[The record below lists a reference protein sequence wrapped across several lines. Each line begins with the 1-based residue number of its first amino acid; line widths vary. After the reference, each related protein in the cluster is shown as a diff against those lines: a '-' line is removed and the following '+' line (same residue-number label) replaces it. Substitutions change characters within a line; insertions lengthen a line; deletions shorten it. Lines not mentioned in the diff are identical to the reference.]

1 MAVRNSPQP
10 RPGTPIEN
18 RNFLSPVGFK
28 FALKRSPKVAYF
40 CNQANIPDL
49 TIGIAEQPTYLRN
62 IPTPGDKLE
71 FGDLNLRFLVDEDLG
86 NYMEMQNWL
95 RGLGFPESTEEFAEF
110 QERDPMNQ
118 AGGFG
123 QYKKSGK
130 KIYSDGTLQILSSN
144 LVPKFQ
150 VVFKDLWPYSL
161 TTLSFDATDTD
172 IEYFTAD
179 VSFKYTIYGLTD
191 LENKPL

>member
-1 MAVRNSPQP
+1 MATRTSPAP

-28 FALKRSPKVAYF
+28 FALKRVPKVAFF

-49 TIGIAEQPTYLRN
+49 TLGIAEQPTYLKN
-62 IPTPGDKLE
+62 IPVPGDKIE

-86 NYMEMQNWL
+86 NYMEIQNWI
-95 RGLGFPESTEEFAEF
+95 RGLGFPDTLLEFDEL
-110 QERDPMNQ
+110 EKSDPMFRG
-118 AGGFG
+118 GGFG
-123 QYKKSGK
+123 QFARSGD

-144 LVPKFQ
+144 LVPQFQ
-150 VVFKDLWPYSL
+150 VVFSDCFPYSL
-161 TTLSFDATDTD
+161 STVTFDATDTD

>member
-1 MAVRNSPQP
+1 MAVRNSPVP

-28 FALKRSPKVAYF
+28 FALKRSPKTAFF
-40 CNQANIPDL
+40 CNQANIPDITL
-49 TIGIAEQPTYLRN
+49 GIAEQPTYLKN
-62 IPTPGDKLE
+62 IPVPGDKIE

-86 NYMEMQNWL
+86 NYMEIQNWI
-95 RGLGFPESTEEFAEF
+95 RGLGFPDTLLEFDEL
-110 QERDPMNQ
+110 ETRDPMFRG
-118 AGGFG
+118 GGFG
-123 QYKKSGK
+123 QFAKSGD

-150 VVFKDLWPYSL
+150 VVFKDLFPYSL
-161 TTLSFDATDTD
+161 STMTFDATDTD

-191 LENKPL
+191 LENNPL

>member
-1 MAVRNSPQP
+1 MATRNSPKP

-28 FALKRSPKVAYF
+28 FALKRSPKTAFF

-49 TIGIAEQPTYLRN
+49 TLGIAEQPTYLKN
-62 IPTPGDKLE
+62 IPVPGDKLE

-86 NYMEMQNWL
+86 NYMEIQNWL
-95 RGLGFPESTEEFAEF
+95 RGLGFPENAGEFADLE
-110 QERDPMNQ
+110 ESDPMYQ

-123 QYKKSGK
+123 QFQRTGK

-150 VVFKDLWPYSL
+150 VVFKDLFPYSL
-161 TTLSFDATDTD
+161 TTMQFDATDTD

-191 LENKPL
+191 LENKAL